1 MLNIENLH
9 PKYITDESGKK
20 ISVIL
25 SVEEYRELLEDF
37 EDLLA
42 FTKRENEET
51 IPHET
56 VLEELKKVDHYKIT
70 WKKSAVKEL
79 KVLDK
84 ATVGKILEKIEDL
97 SAIALPSLNYSAYC
111 PL

>member
-25 SVEEYRELLEDF
+25 SVEEYRELLKDF

-42 FTKRENEET
+42 FTQRENEET

-56 VLEELKKVDHYKIT
+56 VLEELKK
-70 WKKSAVKEL
+70 SGL
-79 KVLDK
+79 L
-84 ATVGKILEKIEDL
+84 
-97 SAIALPSLNYSAYC
+97 
-111 PL
+111 